1 MEGGSVVNPIQF
13 FLEWICKALNPVF
26 GIGIG
31 TIFIKSVCLPIY
43 IIRYEN
49 SCVKTRVR
57 KYIRG
62 IQKRAE
68 RKKSKKEMYQYLN
81 VKKLSYCCV
90 IYGIEFM
97 VILMFLRAISGLNNT
112 HEFWF
117 KINEVDRTSLLSYI
131 YLAVLVFGEIINFQK
146 GSKVEEVMQV
156 IISAILVVLLY
167 RTSQTVAAGVVIYW
181 SISSLYSLFI
191 QKVILQGKIEKRVE
205 KEYTPVYLESV
216 YNLIRKERISYDKCG
231 EK

>member
-81 VKKLSYCCV
+81 VKKLSYSCV